1 VTEPRTESP
10 PIPEARPPHL
20 PDVLTRI
27 APGFY
32 AFALVAAIIAWVHIR
47 TWIGNFPIF
56 EVANLATL
64 LVDLVASVV
73 PPLLGAALFLRHP
86 RAHRTMP
93 LLVFG
98 LALLATGQLLETF
111 RASIGSFLQSMSP
124 SDGVQP
130 GPVDVAFVVFKSLL
144 SVFAILYIGA
154 GFAAARRRQSR
165 SVERPLLIWI
175 VALSIVGQVLS
186 LAGLVMIGFEPT
198 PTTVIQIATGS
209 ILGLLAALAW
219 AYLLTTSVGGWLA
232 AEAPRLA
239 WGFGAFAVGTLFA
252 VPFIASAVLVIA
264 LSASLAI
271 SWILAAITAIAW
283 IVLLAAFVL
292 GLPAPPGPTEP
303 TDDRPAETQ
312 PGSAAG

>member
-1 VTEPRTESP
+1 
-10 PIPEARPPHL
+10 L

-56 EVANLATL
+56 EIANLATL

-98 LALLATGQLLETF
+98 LSLLAAGQLLEAF
-111 RASIGSFLQSMSP
+111 RAPIGGFLQSISP

-130 GPVDVAFVVFKSLL
+130 GPADVAFVVFKSLL

-165 SVERPLLIWI
+165 TLERPLLIWI

-198 PTTVIQIATGS
+198 PTTVIQIAIGS

-219 AYLLTTSVGGWLA
+219 AYLLTTSIGGWLGG
-232 AEAPRLA
+232 EAPRVA
-239 WGFGAFAVGTLFA
+239 WGLGALAVGTLFA
-252 VPFIASAVLVIA
+252 VPFLASAVLVIA
-264 LSASLAI
+264 PSVSLAI

-292 GLPAPPGPTEP
+292 GLPAPPGDTEP
-303 TDDRPAETQ
+303 TDDRPAATP
-312 PGSAAG
+312 PGSAEG